1 MMYISLKQSGFVI
14 KHLGLMIILGIG
26 LTACDI
32 NHAESKDHSSV
43 STTAS
48 KHENDAI
55 KNNSAVT
62 TLDAAAGR
70 TFLPNNSQGHLQKL
84 SASSLQYVG
93 RYHTRISCTDAFA
106 DCENGEAEYILNLL
120 ADGSAYWNVV
130 HYGRIGTKD
139 GAKSA
144 VVNQLCP
151 NLTWKVDNVEHNLII
166 HCPASDVNFYFNID
180 SERILSVNLEKLFYS
195 DYGKNREFLEQNYFV
210 PTKAYI
216 LKKE

>member
-26 LTACDI
+26 LSACDV
-32 NHAESKDHSSV
+32 NHTESKDHSPV

-48 KHENDAI
+48 KHENNSI
-55 KNNSAVT
+55 KNNSAVK
-62 TLDAAAGR
+62 TLDDVAGR
-70 TFLPNNSQGHLQKL
+70 TFLPNNSQDQIQKL
-84 SASSLQYVG
+84 SGTSLQYVG
-93 RYHTRISCTDAFA
+93 RYHTRISCADTFA
-106 DCENGEAEYILNLL
+106 DCESGEAEYILNLL
-120 ADGSAYWNVV
+120 ADGSAYWNVI

-139 GAKSA
+139 GSKSA
-144 VVNQLCP
+144 AVNQLCP
-151 NLTWKVDNVEHNLII
+151 TLTWKVDDIEHDLII
-166 HCPASDVNFYFNID
+166 HCPTSDVNFYFNID
-180 SERILSVNLEKLFYS
+180 SAQLLSVNVEKLFYS